1 MKEFSLSRNERV
13 KRKKDFEN
21 IFSSGKIL
29 FSTDHQ
35 IKSIFLIEYN
45 VEKSSVKMAAAVSKK
60 AGKAVWRNR
69 VKRLIKEV
77 YRHNKQQLLYKVK
90 EEHISLM
97 IIFSANRLKETK
109 QPKVKLSNISPGI
122 VELIDKIY
130 QQI

>member
-77 YRHNKQQLLYKVK
+77 YRHNKQQLLYKAK

-97 IIFSANRLKETK
+97 IIFSANRLKEIR
-109 QPKVKLSNISPGI
+109 QPKVKLNNISPGI
-122 VELIDKIY
+122 AELVDKIY